1 MLKKYA
7 WVFIAVFLLFALL
20 LGYKMIVYFQKDSFY
35 GYGGSARDYLRFPLI
50 KPYYAIYLSDEVG
63 WQIPLDLEG
72 DPSQVDLYYYLSLPH
87 VQKIAVDNGVIMVY
101 APYEL
106 LTDKT
111 INHNVPQWYTL
122 VVDQNIEKGFETE
135 AEFLAYIQQFGID
148 QPAWREPDDILQE
161 YDRTHCLDWIPDC
174 NE

>member
-1 MLKKYA
+1 MVEY
-7 WVFIAVFLLFALL
+7 
-20 LGYKMIVYFQKDSFY
+20 YQKDSFY
-35 GYGGSARDYLRFPLI
+35 QYGGSSRDYLRFPLI

-63 WQIPLDLEG
+63 WQIPLDLES

-106 LTDKT
+106 PTDKT
-111 INHNVPQWYTL
+111 INHNVPQWYAL
-122 VVDQNIEKGFETE
+122 LVDQNVEIGFVSE
-135 AEFLAYIQQFGID
+135 AEFLAYIRQYGID
-148 QPAWREPDDILQE
+148 QLDWQEPDDILQE
-161 YDRTHCLDWIPDC
+161 YNQTRCLDWIPDC